1 MNEFETISA
10 WTILA
15 GANQGGWTKRE
26 MAVALLKALDQ
37 VTEHDITKKLWVG
50 LAECDD
56 NQEQDII
63 EVQQNTAEL
72 FNDVAPL
79 PAYCHVVM
87 ENSEWRVI
95 PYVTEDDLQKV
106 DEIPD
111 DYIDDHILQVSDHG
125 NVSCY
130 EWNHGL
136 GAYQEIWAM
145 V

>member
-10 WTILA
+10 FTTLA
-15 GANQGGWTKRE
+15 GANQGGWTNRE
-26 MAVALLKALDQ
+26 VAVALLKALDQ

-50 LAECDD
+50 LAEYDD
-56 NQEQDII
+56 QEQDII
-63 EVQQNTAEL
+63 EIQQAIVEL
-72 FNDVAPL
+72 FNDVALL

-87 ENSEWRVI
+87 ENNEWRVV
-95 PYVTEDDLQKV
+95 PYIDEGLQRV
-106 DEIPD
+106 SEIPD

-136 GAYQEIWAM
+136 GSYQEIWAM